1 MCKFFN
7 KKVVIVTGAT
17 SGIGR
22 ETALKL
28 IKKGAIVV
36 GVGRN
41 SKNMNYNC
49 CWYKCDVSNEGEV
62 KKTVAKVVK
71 KFGRVDMLVNCAG
84 FGVFETYSK
93 KKFFDNV
100 KEQMDVN
107 FYGSLNFIKHV
118 LPSMKKKK
126 FGRIVNVSSIEG
138 LRAFKASAGY
148 AASKFAVTGFTQSL
162 WHDLK
167 GSGIKVSLVC
177 PGYVKT
183 HFFDKTKKI
192 PSEVKAIPPI
202 SAKTVANS
210 ILFGLKSGSRLVIS
224 PWFEWI
230 YVKLNG
236 ISLYLGDWLVNRW
249 VLVGILVVVL
259 LWIFRHWIF
268 GI

>member
-118 LPSMKKKK
+118 LPSNKNIIYSNIDVLK
-126 FGRIVNVSSIEG
+126 NSESLEEIESV
-138 LRAFKASAGY
+138 LLEY
-148 AASKFAVTGFTQSL
+148 
-162 WHDLK
+162 DLK
-167 GSGIKVSLVC
+167 IE
-177 PGYVKT
+177 
-183 HFFDKTKKI
+183 D
-192 PSEVKAIPPI
+192 
-202 SAKTVANS
+202 S
-210 ILFGLKSGSRLVIS
+210 IHL
-224 PWFEWI
+224 
-230 YVKLNG
+230 
-236 ISLYLGDWLVNRW
+236 
-249 VLVGILVVVL
+249 
-259 LWIFRHWIF
+259 
-268 GI
+268 